1 MPNQV
6 VLCHRQ
12 IIDAQPKWALESC
25 GKPEVA
31 RAYQQLMELCRLS
44 IEQYLAGEFDV
55 TVLTGTVTDRTSLF
69 EQNWHD
75 LRRLVRGNNHAV
87 LWLDS
92 DCLMV
97 QPCDPWHWSEFRLF
111 ADTGFTHPQGRFDIY
126 MNCGV
131 KFFPPG
137 MADNLWDLPG
147 EWDHSYYDHE
157 QERYNTMF
165 WHDPVSDW
173 HQPQL
178 NYQVFEIQEPDDVLN
193 FQKRN
198 RCRWGLVEI
207 MHNHASRGALQ
218 VLATNELIWERVSQG
233 HKVWEPVSY
242 HIKEHKHDR
251 SFA

>member
-1 MPNQV
+1 MEPGGDPMIEKSYFNMMC
-6 VLCHRQ
+6 LCQ
-12 IIDAQPKWALESC
+12 ESV
-25 GKPEVA
+25 KKF
-31 RAYQQLMELCRLS
+31 
-44 IEQYLAGEFDV
+44 IKGEFDITILSGDV
-55 TVLTGTVTDRTSLF
+55 GSRTELF
-69 EQNWHD
+69 ERNWYD
-75 LRRLVRGNNHAV
+75 LSRLVRGNNHAV

-92 DCLMV
+92 DCLVV
-97 QPCDPWHWSEFRLF
+97 QPCDPWHWKEFRLF
-111 ADTGFTHPQGRFDIY
+111 NDTGFQHRRGKFDIY

-131 KFFPPG
+131 RFFPPG
-137 MADNLWDLPG
+137 MPDYLWDLLDD
-147 EWDHSYYDHE
+147 WDHSYYDHE

-178 NYQVFEIQEPDDVLN
+178 NYEVVEIQEPDDVLN